1 MSRRR
6 RRAALKPPGD
16 KPKPKKPPGALKG
29 DAKPRALTELEGLVA
44 TANADGGDGEAQQRV
59 KAPKQAAE
67 ITAEMIRKS
76 KRSTVLELSIV
87 RERAA
92 AEAAA
97 KPKPKVRR
105 VIEERPL
112 TQEEMLAEAVHT
124 AALNQESLARILASE
139 EASKQRMVVAKEA
152 YAGPIVRFR
161 SSARDGE
168 ALIFLNGATPLD
180 GAPRRAKAPPPRA
193 KCAVTGR
200 RARFRDPLT
209 KQAYVDKAAFK
220 ALRAAAA
227 ADTLPQLPLY
237 VRPPQPAGGNRG
249 QASFLPAF

>member
-1 MSRRR
+1 M
-6 RRAALKPPGD
+6 
-16 KPKPKKPPGALKG
+16 
-29 DAKPRALTELEGLVA
+29 A
-44 TANADGGDGEAQQRV
+44 TANVDGADGEAQQRA

-67 ITAEMIRKS
+67 LTAEQIRKS

-92 AEAAA
+92 AEAAS

-105 VIEERPL
+105 VVEERPL

-124 AALNQESLARILASE
+124 EALNQESLARILASE
-139 EASKQRMVVAKEA
+139 EASKQRMVVVKQV
-152 YAGPIVRFR
+152 YSGPIVRFR
-161 SSARDGE
+161 STPRDGE

-180 GAPRRAKAPPPRA
+180 GKPRRAVPPPPRS

-227 ADTLPQLPLY
+227 ADMVSQLPLY
-237 VRPPQPAGGNRG
+237 VRPPQPTGGSRG
-249 QASFLPAF
+249 GPQGSFLPSF

>member
-1 MSRRR
+1 MCAGLTLGS
-6 RRAALKPPGD
+6 AA
-16 KPKPKKPPGALKG
+16 
-29 DAKPRALTELEGLVA
+29 
-44 TANADGGDGEAQQRV
+44 Q
-59 KAPKQAAE
+59 
-67 ITAEMIRKS
+67 
-76 KRSTVLELSIV
+76 RSTVLELSIV

-97 KPKPKVRR
+97 RPKPKVRR
-105 VIEERPL
+105 VVEERPL

-124 AALNQESLARILASE
+124 EALNQESLARILASE
-139 EASKQRMVVAKEA
+139 EASKQRMSVAKEV
-152 YAGPIVRFR
+152 YAGPAVRFR
-161 SSARDGE
+161 STAREGE

-180 GAPRRAKAPPPRA
+180 GAPRRATGYPTKR

-227 ADTLPQLPLY
+227 ADTLPSLPLY
-237 VRPPQPAGGNRG
+237 VRPPQPMGGSRG
-249 QASFLPAF
+249 HASFLPAF

>member
-1 MSRRR
+1 M
-6 RRAALKPPGD
+6 
-16 KPKPKKPPGALKG
+16 
-29 DAKPRALTELEGLVA
+29 A
-44 TANADGGDGEAQQRV
+44 TANVDGGDGEAQQRA

-67 ITAEMIRKS
+67 LTAEQIRKS

-105 VIEERPL
+105 VVEERPL

-124 AALNQESLARILASE
+124 EALNQESLARILASE
-139 EASKQRMVVAKEA
+139 EASKQRMVVAKA
-152 YAGPIVRFR
+152 VYSGPIVRFR
-161 SSARDGE
+161 STARDGE

-180 GAPRRAKAPPPRA
+180 GKPRRASGVPPPRS

-227 ADTLPQLPLY
+227 ADTVTQLPLY
-237 VRPPQPAGGNRG
+237 VRPPQPVGQRG
-249 QASFLPAF
+249 QGAFLPSF